1 MKNTI
6 RLTETELINVIKKI
20 ISEDESMMD
29 SSPVNPNLGAI
40 LKCTRK
46 QITGP
51 GIFYVLEDKLMK
63 NLGGL
68 NRCQVSDA
76 KGNAQLS
83 VQSVTLGY

>member
-20 ISEDESMMD
+20 ISEDETMMD
-29 SSPVNPNLGAI
+29 QPSNPKSLGAI
-40 LKCTRK
+40 LKCSRK

-51 GIFYVLEDKLMK
+51 GTFYVMDNKLMK
-63 NLGGL
+63 NLNGM
-68 NRCQVSDA
+68 NKCEVVDA

>member
-51 GIFYVLEDKLMK
+51 GTFYVMDNKLMK
-63 NLGGL
+63 SL
-68 NRCQVSDA
+68 NGMNKCEVVDA